1 MIRVMDMST
10 GEQCHDEFGEFSDEV
25 LGAQWLVPQPALRLQ
40 ARETERPQKSLS
52 ARDADRFMASVY
64 LNQR

>member
-10 GEQCHDEFGEFSDEV
+10 GERLHDEFGEFSDEV
-25 LGAQWLVPQPALRLQ
+25 LGAQWLAPQPTLRLQ

-52 ARDADRFMASVY
+52 ARDADRFMANVY